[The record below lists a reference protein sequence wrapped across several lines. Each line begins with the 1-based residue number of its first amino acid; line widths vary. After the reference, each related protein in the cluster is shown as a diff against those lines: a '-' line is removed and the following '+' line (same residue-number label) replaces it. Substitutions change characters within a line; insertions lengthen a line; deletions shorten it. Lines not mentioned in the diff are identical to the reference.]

1 MTRSMKMGKK
11 NILKQPLRTTTSTL
25 GDQRPANGLD
35 CSLHDR
41 LMAGTSAQTI
51 LQ

>member
-1 MTRSMKMGKK
+1 MKMK
-11 NILKQPLRTTTSTL
+11 NSLKQPLRTTTRTL
-25 GDQRPANGLD
+25 GDQRPTNGLA

-41 LMAGTSAQTI
+41 LMAGTSARTI